1 MINHARTL
9 LLNQSANRA
18 NPADVGYEYIPPT
31 YNETPLPTTLAT
43 IHNIIFG
50 KTPDNYFRNYRARE
64 LMSYLHQTELADY
77 VYGLDSRV
85 TYWPAM
91 NDNKL
96 YSTPK
101 KVFLKQTAGAANRLA
116 IGGTV
121 NPSNA
126 TGRSEYEYTII
137 FGYRRPQNDSEPSPV
152 FIVQPFPRTKNPTV
166 TVFDSASNL
175 AAVPLVESSLA
186 IRLGLPTTTGRLT
199 TELSDILVIED
210 YSETTGGEIL
220 LEQIDDLLGL
230 YSPALASSAPPFAS
244 TPFPLLEAI
253 NNIDLAVIKG
263 IWNVAA
269 RVNPS
274 PALTSVLPNLEF
286 LGEPT
291 YLELFGVGPD
301 EPYRT
306 FQNLWEEHPLPA
318 YRLSGIVLALIYRI
332 NELMRAT
339 NV

>member
-9 LLNQSANRA
+9 LLNQSANRTNA
-18 NPADVGYEYIPPT
+18 ADAGYEYISPT
-31 YNETPLPTTLAT
+31 YKETPLPTTLET

-64 LMSYLHQTELADY
+64 LLSYLHQTELATY
-77 VYGLDSRV
+77 VTRLDPRV

-91 NDNKL
+91 TDNKL
-96 YSTPK
+96 YSAPK
-101 KVFLKQTAGAANRLA
+101 KVLLKQLAGDANRLA

-137 FGYRRPQNDSEPSPV
+137 FGYRLPPAGGDDPQPV
-152 FIVQPFPRTKNPTV
+152 FIVQPEPKTV
-166 TVFDSASNL
+166 APAVTIFDNL
-175 AAVPLVESSLA
+175 REVTAIPLVESNLA
-186 IRLGLPTTTGRLT
+186 FRLGLPTSTGRLT
-199 TELSDILVIED
+199 TELNGILVIED
-210 YSETTGGEIL
+210 YSETSGGEIL
-220 LEQIDDLLGL
+220 LEQIDDILGI
-230 YSPALASSAPPFAS
+230 YSATMSSIAPPFAS

-253 NNIDLAVIKG
+253 SNTNLGVIKG

-274 PALTSVLPNLEF
+274 PALISVLPNLEF

-291 YLELFGVGPD
+291 YLELFGVVPD

-306 FQNLWEEHPLPA
+306 FKNLWEEHPLPA

-332 NELMRAT
+332 NELMR
-339 NV
+339 V

>member
-9 LLNQSANRA
+9 LLNQSAARTNA
-18 NPADVGYEYIPPT
+18 ADAGYEYMSPT
-31 YNETPLPTTLAT
+31 YKETPLPTTLET

-64 LMSYLHQTELADY
+64 LLSYLHQTELATY
-77 VYGLDSRV
+77 VTRLDPRV

-91 NDNKL
+91 TDNKL
-96 YSTPK
+96 YSAPK
-101 KVFLKQTAGAANRLA
+101 KVLLKQLAGEANRLA
-116 IGGTV
+116 IGGAV

-126 TGRSEYEYTII
+126 TGRSEYEYTIL
-137 FGYRRPQNDSEPSPV
+137 FGYRETGTGGGEPQPV
-152 FIVQPFPRTKNPTV
+152 FIVQPESRQATVAV
-166 TVFDSASNL
+166 TVFDSLRDVN
-175 AAVPLVESSLA
+175 AVALVESDLMF
-186 IRLGLPTTTGRLT
+186 RLGLPTSIGRLT
-199 TELSDILVIED
+199 TESNKILLIED

-220 LEQIDDLLGL
+220 LEQIEDILGID
-230 YSPALASSAPPFAS
+230 AATTSANAPFAAAS
-244 TPFPLLEAI
+244 IPLLDAI
-253 NNIDLAVIKG
+253 NDTGLGVIKG

-274 PALTSVLPNLEF
+274 PALISVLPNLEF

-291 YLELFGVGPD
+291 YLELFGVAPD

-306 FQNLWEEHPLPA
+306 FKNLWEEHPLPA

-332 NELMRAT
+332 NELTR
-339 NV
+339 V

>member
-9 LLNQSANRA
+9 LLNQSANRTS
-18 NPADVGYEYIPPT
+18 PADAGYEYVPST
-31 YNETPLPTTLAT
+31 YKETPLPTTLET

-64 LMSYLHQTELADY
+64 LLSYLHQTELADH
-77 VYGLDSRV
+77 VYRLDPRV

-91 NDNKL
+91 TDNKL
-96 YSTPK
+96 YSAPR
-101 KVFLKQTAGAANRLA
+101 KVFLKQLAGEANRLA
-116 IGGTV
+116 LGGTV

-137 FGYRRPQNDSEPSPV
+137 FGYRMSPTGNGDLQPV
-152 FIVQPFPRTKNPTV
+152 FIVQPEPKIVAPTV
-166 TVFDSASNL
+166 TIFDTLRDVTAI
-175 AAVPLVESSLA
+175 PLVESNLSF
-186 IRLGLPTTTGRLT
+186 RLGLPTSTGRLT
-199 TELSDILVIED
+199 TELDSILVIED
-210 YSETTGGEIL
+210 YSETFGGEIL
-220 LEQIDDLLGL
+220 LEQIDDILGL
-230 YSPALASSAPPFAS
+230 SSTTMSFTAPPFAA

-253 NNIDLAVIKG
+253 SNSNLGVIKG

-269 RVNPS
+269 RVNPG
-274 PALTSVLPNLEF
+274 PALISVLPNLEF

-291 YLELFGVGPD
+291 YLELFGVVPD

-306 FQNLWEEHPLPA
+306 FKNLWEEHPLPA

-332 NELMRAT
+332 NELTR
-339 NV
+339 V

>member
-9 LLNQSANRA
+9 LLNQSANRTS
-18 NPADVGYEYIPPT
+18 PADAGYEYVPAT
-31 YNETPLPTTLAT
+31 YKETPLPTTLTT

-64 LMSYLHQTELADY
+64 LLSYLHQTELADH
-77 VYGLDSRV
+77 VYRLDPRV

-91 NDNKL
+91 TDNKL
-96 YSTPK
+96 YSTPR
-101 KVFLKQTAGAANRLA
+101 KVFLKQLAGEASRLA
-116 IGGTV
+116 LGGTV

-137 FGYRRPQNDSEPSPV
+137 FGYRPSPAGNFELQPV
-152 FIVQPFPRTKNPTV
+152 FIVQPEPKTVAPTV
-166 TVFDSASNL
+166 TIFDSFKDTSAIPLAESNL
-175 AAVPLVESSLA
+175 AF
-186 IRLGLPTTTGRLT
+186 RLGLPTSAGRLV
-199 TELSDILVIED
+199 TELNDMLVIED
-210 YSETTGGEIL
+210 YSETLGGEIL

-230 YSPALASSAPPFAS
+230 QAPPTLFS
-244 TPFPLLEAI
+244 DISFPLLEAI
-253 NNIDLAVIKG
+253 SDSNLSAVRG

-269 RVNPS
+269 RVNPG
-274 PALTSVLPNLEF
+274 PALISVLPNLEF

-291 YLELFGVGPD
+291 YLELFGVVPD

-306 FQNLWEEHPLPA
+306 FKNLWEEHPLPA

-332 NELMRAT
+332 NELMR
-339 NV
+339 V